1 MPLLILLIFIGL
13 PLAEISLFIEVGGE
27 IGAGGTI
34 LLTVATAVAG
44 VTLARLQGF
53 AVMARMQESMARGQP
68 PVAELV
74 HGFFLFMAGVFLF
87 IPGFLTDTLG
97 VLLLLPPVRILL
109 GRSGIRRFAAAA
121 KGGAT
126 GRPGQGP
133 GHGPG
138 HGSTHGDSENIEI
151 EGVYWEDGADEGAET
166 DPPVTDRPGDQPG
179 GRHED

>member
-27 IGAGGTI
+27 IGAGSTI
-34 LLTVATAVAG
+34 LLTIATAVAG

-53 AVMARMQESMARGQP
+53 AVMARMQESMAQGQP

-74 HGFFLFMAGVFLF
+74 HGFFLFLAGVFLF

-109 GRSGIRRFAAAA
+109 GRSSLRRFAA
-121 KGGAT
+121 GAT
-126 GRPGQGP
+126 GGTTARPGP
-133 GHGPG
+133 A
-138 HGSTHGDSENIEI
+138 GSGEGSENLEI
-151 EGVYWEDGADEGAET
+151 EGVFWENDDGDNVGDKAEN
-166 DPPVTDRPGDQPG
+166 DPSTIGKPRDDTKD
-179 GRHED
+179 